1 MKRLVI
7 GILAHV
13 DAGKTTLSEALLYR
27 AGTLRKLGRVD
38 HRDAFLDTDALERS
52 RGITI
57 FSKQAVLP
65 LGDGEATLLDTPGH
79 VDFSAEAERAL
90 GVMDCAILVVSGTDG
105 VQSHTET
112 LWRLL
117 ERHGVPVF
125 IFVNKMDLPGA
136 DRALRLAE
144 LQRRLG
150 SGCVDMLGEDSLEE
164 LALCSEALLETVTEG
179 RAPTDTQIGEAVSR
193 RALFPC
199 YFGAAL
205 KLEGVDTL
213 LDALDRY
220 AAPPPA
226 RGDFGARIF
235 KITRAE
241 DGQRLTWLKVTG
253 GTLRVKGEIASRPDA
268 RRPWRGKADQ
278 LRLYSGAKFRLLD
291 TAPAGTVCA
300 VTGLGESYPGEGLGF
315 EPDAPAP
322 SLEPVLRYRVLLP
335 PGSDAHTAL
344 RQLRELE
351 QEDPQLHVVWD
362 ERLGAAFVQLMGEVQ
377 LEILRDILKRRFG
390 LDAAFDE
397 GGILYKE
404 TITARAEGV
413 GHFEPLRHYAEV
425 HLLLEPG
432 SPGSGVQ
439 LDADCREEDL
449 APNWQKLILTHL
461 GEKSHRG
468 VLTGAPLT
476 DVKIT
481 LRSGRAH
488 PKHTEGGDFRQAT
501 YRAVRQG
508 LRMAAAQGACVL
520 LEPWYDFTLRLPQE
534 AVGRALA
541 DMPRLSAE
549 FSPPETEGDTAVLT
563 GRAPVA
569 ELRGYAREV
578 AAYTGG
584 RGQLQCLPGGYAPC
598 HDAARVI
605 AEADYNPDADTE
617 NTADSVFCSHGAGVL
632 VPWDQVP
639 RRMHLES
646 IFAREQRA
654 AQKAPEARAAAYRNV
669 LASDKELM
677 AIFERTYGPVRR
689 DPVRAMRTAKGP
701 EGTQG
706 RRAPARAVPQGPE
719 HLLVDGYNVIFA
731 WEELKALAEGD
742 LETARRRL
750 MDILCNYAGYRQI
763 VPILVFDAYKIKGA
777 EREVEQY
784 HNLYVVYTKEA
795 ETADMYIEKTTHDLA
810 KKYRTRVVTSDT
822 TEQLIILGAGAERVS
837 SQAFE
842 GEVRAVEA
850 EIRQYLSARD
860 VDA

>member
-136 DRALRLAE
+136 DRALRLTE

-205 KLEGVDTL
+205 KLEGVDAL

-235 KITRAE
+235 KITRSE

-322 SLEPVLRYRVLLP
+322 SSASS
-335 PGSDAHTAL
+335 GSWSRRT
-344 RQLRELE
+344 
-351 QEDPQLHVVWD
+351 PSSMWS
-362 ERLGAAFVQLMGEVQ
+362 GT
-377 LEILRDILKRRFG
+377 RDWARPLCSSWARCNWKSC
-390 LDAAFDE
+390 
-397 GGILYKE
+397 GI
-404 TITARAEGV
+404 
-413 GHFEPLRHYAEV
+413 F
-425 HLLLEPG
+425 
-432 SPGSGVQ
+432 
-439 LDADCREEDL
+439 
-449 APNWQKLILTHL
+449 
-461 GEKSHRG
+461 
-468 VLTGAPLT
+468 
-476 DVKIT
+476 
-481 LRSGRAH
+481 
-488 PKHTEGGDFRQAT
+488 
-501 YRAVRQG
+501 
-508 LRMAAAQGACVL
+508 
-520 LEPWYDFTLRLPQE
+520 
-534 AVGRALA
+534 
-541 DMPRLSAE
+541 
-549 FSPPETEGDTAVLT
+549 
-563 GRAPVA
+563 
-569 ELRGYAREV
+569 
-578 AAYTGG
+578 
-584 RGQLQCLPGGYAPC
+584 
-598 HDAARVI
+598 
-605 AEADYNPDADTE
+605 
-617 NTADSVFCSHGAGVL
+617 
-632 VPWDQVP
+632 
-639 RRMHLES
+639 
-646 IFAREQRA
+646 
-654 AQKAPEARAAAYRNV
+654 
-669 LASDKELM
+669 
-677 AIFERTYGPVRR
+677 
-689 DPVRAMRTAKGP
+689 
-701 EGTQG
+701 
-706 RRAPARAVPQGPE
+706 
-719 HLLVDGYNVIFA
+719 
-731 WEELKALAEGD
+731 
-742 LETARRRL
+742 
-750 MDILCNYAGYRQI
+750 
-763 VPILVFDAYKIKGA
+763 
-777 EREVEQY
+777 
-784 HNLYVVYTKEA
+784 
-795 ETADMYIEKTTHDLA
+795 
-810 KKYRTRVVTSDT
+810 
-822 TEQLIILGAGAERVS
+822 
-837 SQAFE
+837 
-842 GEVRAVEA
+842 
-850 EIRQYLSARD
+850 
-860 VDA
+860 